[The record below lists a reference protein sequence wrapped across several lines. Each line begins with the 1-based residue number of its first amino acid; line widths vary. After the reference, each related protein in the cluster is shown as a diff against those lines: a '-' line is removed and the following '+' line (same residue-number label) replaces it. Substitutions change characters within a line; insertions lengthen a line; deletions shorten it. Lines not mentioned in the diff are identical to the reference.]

1 MGLKFLNNVDM
12 QKNEIDNALYHKAA
26 TAPSNPTE
34 GQYYYNTTDK
44 EVYYYNGTEW
54 IAGSSSVGGMSTKPT
69 TITCTLPDLPESL
82 LTIEEME
89 AIVIDD
95 YTNGGTAEEAG
106 VYVSEEG
113 VDGYYYTF
121 CVRNSTT
128 TYALV
133 WYKVDATSGYF
144 EKYL

>member
-54 IAGSSSVGGMSTKPT
+54 VAGSSSVGGMSTKPT

-82 LTIEEME
+82 LTDDEMRQ
-89 AIVIDD
+89 IVIEDFTGGESD
-95 YTNGGTAEEAG
+95 LPLIYYISQDGVNGYIYT
-106 VYVSEEG
+106 Y
-113 VDGYYYTF
+113 
-121 CVRNSTT
+121 CVRNSSDTT
-128 TYALV
+128 AIV
-133 WYKVDATSGYF
+133 WYYVDATDGSF
-144 EKYL
+144 TTES